1 MIGDLE
7 KAGDRWRLRFRREL
21 RHPVG
26 RVWKALTEPDELRRW
41 FPDQVHV
48 DEWKVGSKMQF
59 KDANARIE
67 PFEGEVLAY
76 DPPSVLEFRWGTD
89 VIRFEVAPR
98 GEGCVLTLTDTIDEV
113 GKAAGVVWPSRAV
126 RQEVRAGGVDHRPAR
141 GLERNGIVSCV
152 RGASRRR
159 PASLHPLGVAARP
172 PRCDGGRRGP
182 ALRAYELHR
191 VDRRPPDVAGA
202 ALPAVAPQRRPA
214 FSRDP
219 GGVRVRRSDEHAVA
233 GGRAQGVGQGDE
245 VGGSVSRFP
254 DDAGSIV

>member
-113 GKAAGVVWPSRAV
+113 GKAARDGAGWHVCLDALEGVLSGTKPDGEWS
-126 RQEVRAGGVDHRPAR
+126 
-141 GLERNGIVSCV
+141 GLHEQYVKKFGPE
-152 RGASRRR
+152 ASTI
-159 PASLHPLGVAARP
+159 GP
-172 PRCDGGRRGP
+172 PEGWSET
-182 ALRAYELHR
+182 A
-191 VDRRPPDVAGA
+191 
-202 ALPAVAPQRRPA
+202 
-214 FSRDP
+214 
-219 GGVRVRRSDEHAVA
+219 
-233 GGRAQGVGQGDE
+233 
-245 VGGSVSRFP
+245 
-254 DDAGSIV
+254 